1 MKYQFVLSA
10 LFIIVSSC
18 SRKSENLR
26 SSFVIDESQ
35 SSIEWKGSAPDH
47 FHTGAFS
54 VSGQMHGDTNG
65 NISDGKFNIPIS
77 SIKNYDL
84 PDTIK
89 PQLLDHLKGQDFF
102 NIALYP
108 NATFEIEQILPYSR
122 PSKDTTH
129 TIRGAFTMLGK
140 TNIISF
146 PAKIIFENGSIRT
159 KATFNI
165 DRLKWSM
172 TSFSDPKGKLYILP
186 EVEMKLDIKATRNEL

>member
-1 MKYQFVLSA
+1 MIYQFVLTA
-10 LFIIVSSC
+10 LFIIVSAC
-18 SRKSENLR
+18 CRKSENLR